1 MLDEQPSDDRP
12 ILPPSATRLDGDNAD
27 RLAET
32 EIDAYPTVVRP
43 APADADPFATVFPAE
58 AVPGEASRDVRY
70 VGNFEL
76 LEEIARGAMG
86 VVYKARQANLNRIVA
101 LKMILSGQ
109 LAGADDVDRFR
120 MEAAA
125 AASLDH
131 PGIVPIFEIGEHDGR
146 HYFAMGFIDG
156 PSLASLVAN
165 GPLAPRDAARYASQ
179 IADAV
184 QYAHDRGVIHRDL
197 KPANILIDHD
207 DRPKVTDFGLAKRL
221 EGDSALT
228 ATGQVMG
235 TPSYMPPEQASGD
248 TRGIGPSADV
258 YSLGATLY
266 CLLTGRPP
274 FLAAGIM
281 ETLTQVLEKDPL
293 SPRKLNPEIA
303 VDLETIC
310 LKCLEKDP
318 SRRYASARQVGEEL
332 DRFLNDEPI
341 LARPIIPV
349 ARAWRWCGRNRSV
362 ASAATLAASLVLLVA
377 IAGPIV
383 AIRQATLREKEAAAR
398 LTAETARNAEST
410 ARQSAETARNA
421 ETIAR
426 KSAERATADLA
437 SEKDRA
443 VARNY
448 ASSVSLAHLETLNN
462 NVNTARQILGDC
474 PDTARGWEWN
484 YVDALANPERL
495 ILRGH
500 AGQVVTVRFSPDS
513 RRLISLGGDGKVVIW
528 DVAEGQQLR
537 QLGPVGYQTLSP
549 DGRLLADWEGEE
561 IVIRDASTGA
571 TLTRFASGNTRPLG
585 RAFSPD
591 GRYLAA
597 AYAGM
602 VVRVD
607 LANHNAVTT
616 LRGKMEG
623 RKVELAM
630 SFDGSRL
637 AAGLENGTILVWDVI
652 AAGEPRRLQ
661 GHLLS
666 VDGVVFSPDGKTL
679 ASTSFD
685 GTVRLWDFKAAREL
699 RALRGHV
706 GWVYKAA
713 FSPDGRY
720 VASAGWDNS
729 VRLWDVASG
738 REMFQFRGNNAY
750 VFNVAF
756 SPDGK
761 AIASSCADGSVRVWD
776 VRQALASA
784 ESIPEEMVRSAGA
797 AAGPGAREELHQ
809 SLMRYRTP
817 DQTLG
822 VGHESMV
829 ESVRF
834 APDGKSAATSGRD
847 GTVRLWDPETGK
859 SIRVIRVDKDNFASR
874 VAFSFDGRALAVS
887 TSKGIDETEPGKA
900 ALSAGQVKVYDPAT
914 GKERMTIGVP
924 AGPVLAL
931 AAHPRRNLL
940 AVAAG
945 YPAVTLATAGIQ
957 GIQPIPTEVRIWDL
971 DGRSA
976 TTTIPY
982 GMAAVRSLAFH
993 SDGSRIITAG
1003 VDGVVKVRDVDDG
1016 RERLSIEAG
1025 AFNAVSSPDGC
1036 QIATAG
1042 ADGSI
1047 KLWDS
1052 ASGQLLR
1059 PLEGHSKF
1067 VLGLAYSPDGSRL
1080 ASSSHDTTV
1089 KIWDPA
1095 AGLEL
1100 LTLRGH
1106 SHEVYDVAFDPAGRR
1121 LASAGYDGTV
1131 MFWDSRMTPEDRS
1144 VDSWPLVV
1152 ADDFR
1157 RDAPGDRWKTIH
1169 GEWKIKEGRLE
1180 GRIQPQTI
1188 AGLPMPVVS
1197 SRVTLQGVR
1206 LPTTCEVR
1214 FDLRVPKPIV
1224 CQILFL
1230 NEAQS
1235 LGETIDLAGVINPF
1249 FKVKVS
1255 VLMAQLR
1262 AILFAPITTNRAF
1275 QLEPGSTHD
1284 VRILRQPNQLTV
1296 KVDGHIVL
1304 NGRQHAI
1311 EGAMLSLAGIHG
1323 QSGDT
1328 IEFANLRIHAPQ
1340 SAIDEQSAR
1349 ATVDRLFAEVGL
1361 RSEVIDRLHSDQQ
1374 TSKSVVERALRI
1386 AKDRDEDPEKLGD
1399 DSIVISLVPDRD
1411 PSAYAL
1417 AFRQAEAADRMNPD
1431 SSNHLFELG
1440 AACYRV
1446 GDDRKALEVLIRAR
1460 ERKMAEDGYVPP
1472 YGVAFVAMARF
1483 RLGDRDGAKREFE
1496 RFRDLMRFRAWK
1508 DDENAKRLFREAEAR
1523 LGTLAAPDAESEAI
1537 KDVVFNA
1544 EQKGWTDGD
1553 LAAYMA
1559 ARTEDYSGTS
1569 LRGPEPGPAD
1579 VTASGPSIAAIRRLQ
1594 FREISKDVYAHYNDV
1609 RCEVSGDR
1617 ASLSYEVTV
1626 INGNWLRSWVAHF
1639 DLRRTPAGW
1648 KIFADRGWPIRAREG
1663 GKIIPLASAYW
1674 AERDRRVE
1682 QARASDDRR
1691 AVVDALVDA
1700 SRPVEALAASRK
1712 LTESPGATAA
1722 DWVLRGTVALSAF
1735 DAVDAV
1741 ESMKKAL
1748 AIDSKATVPAWGR

>member
-1 MLDEQPSDDRP
+1 MTIRS
-12 ILPPSATRLDGDNAD
+12 PPSSLPG
-27 RLAET
+27 
-32 EIDAYPTVVRP
+32 
-43 APADADPFATVFPAE
+43 PFPV
-58 AVPGEASRDVRY
+58 EASRVVRY

-109 LAGADDVDRFR
+109 LAGAADIDRFR
-120 MEAAA
+120 MEAKA

-131 PGIVPIFEIGEHDGR
+131 PGIVPIFEIGEHDGH
-146 HYFAMGFIDG
+146 HYFAMGYIDG
-156 PSLASLVAN
+156 PSLASRIAN

-197 KPANILIDHD
+197 KPANILIDRD
-207 DRPKVTDFGLAKRL
+207 DRPKVTDFGLAKKF

-248 TRGIGPSADV
+248 IRAIGPPADV

-281 ETLTQVLEKDPL
+281 ETLAQVLEKEPL

-318 SRRYASARQVGEEL
+318 SRRYGSAREVREEL

-341 LARPIIPV
+341 LARPIGPV
-349 ARAWRWCGRNRSV
+349 ARAWRWCGRNRAV
-362 ASAATLAASLVLLVA
+362 ASAAALAASLVLLVA

-383 AIRQATLREKEAAAR
+383 AIRQAALRRGEAAAR
-398 LTAETARNAEST
+398 QTAETARNAESV
-410 ARQSAETARNA
+410 ARKSAEAARNA

-426 KSAERATADLA
+426 RSAERATADLA

-462 NVNTARQILGDC
+462 NVFTARKILGDC

-484 YVDALANPERL
+484 YVDSLANPERL

-500 AGQVVTVRFSPDS
+500 IGQVTTVRFSPDS
-513 RRLISLGGDGKVVIW
+513 RRLLSLGGDGKVVIW
-528 DVAEGQQLR
+528 DVAEGR
-537 QLGPVGYQTLSP
+537 QIRQFDPSAYQTLSP

-561 IVIRDASTGA
+561 IVIRDASTG
-571 TLTRFASGNTRPLG
+571 TTVTRFASGNTKPVART
-585 RAFSPD
+585 FSPD
-591 GRYLAA
+591 GRYLTV
-597 AYAGM
+597 AYDNMA
-602 VVRVD
+602 VRVD
-607 LANHNAVTT
+607 LANHNAVST
-616 LRGKMEG
+616 LKGKMEG
-623 RKVELAM
+623 RKVELGM
-630 SFDGSRL
+630 SPDGSHL
-637 AAGLENGTILVWDVI
+637 AAGLVNGTILLWDGT
-652 AAGEPRRLQ
+652 AGSEPRHLQ
-661 GHLLS
+661 GHLS
-666 VDGVVFSPDGKTL
+666 FVDGLTFSPDGKTL
-679 ASTSFD
+679 VSASFD
-685 GTVRLWDFKAAREL
+685 GTCRLWDVEAAREL
-699 RALRGHV
+699 KVLRGHV
-706 GWVYKAA
+706 GWVYKAT

-738 REMFQFRGNNAY
+738 REVFQFRGNNAY
-750 VFNVAF
+750 AFNVAF

-761 AIASSCADGSVRVWD
+761 AIASACADGSVRVWD

-784 ESIPEEMVRSAGA
+784 DSIPEEMVRSSGET
-797 AAGPGAREELHQ
+797 AGPRAREELDQ
-809 SLMRYRTP
+809 YLMRYRTP
-817 DQTLG
+817 DQALG
-822 VGHESMV
+822 IGHKSPV

-847 GTVRLWDPETGK
+847 GTVRLWEPETGR
-859 SIRVIRVDKDNFASR
+859 SIRVIRVDKKNFASQ

-887 TSKGIDETEPGKA
+887 TGKGIDEPEFGKVD
-900 ALSAGQVKVYDPAT
+900 LSAGQVKVYDPAT
-914 GKERMTIGVP
+914 GEERMTLDAP
-924 AGPVLAL
+924 NGPVLAL

-945 YPAVTLATAGIQ
+945 YPAVTLAMFGIR
-957 GIQPIPTEVRIWDL
+957 GVKPIPTEVRIWDL
-971 DGRSA
+971 DARSLA
-976 TTTIPY
+976 GTIPY
-982 GMAAVRSLAFH
+982 DMATVRSLAFH
-993 SDGSRIITAG
+993 PDGSRIVTAG
-1003 VDGVVKVRDVDDG
+1003 ADGVVKVRGVADG

-1025 AFNAVSSPDGC
+1025 AMNAIYSPDGR
-1036 QIATAG
+1036 QIATGG
-1042 ADGSI
+1042 ADNSI

-1052 ASGQLLR
+1052 TSGQLLR
-1059 PLEGHSKF
+1059 TLEGHSKF
-1067 VLGLAYSPDGSRL
+1067 VLGLAFTPDGSRL
-1080 ASSSHDTTV
+1080 ASSSHDTSV

-1095 AGLEL
+1095 SGLEL

-1106 SHEVYDVAFDPAGRR
+1106 SHEVYAVAFDPAGRR

-1131 MFWDSRMTPEDRS
+1131 MFWDSKTTPEDRS

-1157 RDAPGDRWKTIH
+1157 RDTPGDRWKTIH
-1169 GEWKIKEGRLE
+1169 GEWKVEGGRLE
-1180 GRIQPQTI
+1180 GRIQPRTV
-1188 AGLPMPVVS
+1188 AGLPMPVIS
-1197 SRVTLQGVR
+1197 SRITLQGVR
-1206 LPTTCEVR
+1206 LPTTCEVG
-1214 FDLRVPKPIV
+1214 FDLRVSRPIV
-1224 CQILFL
+1224 CQVLFL
-1230 NEAQS
+1230 DEAQT
-1235 LGETIDLAGVINPF
+1235 LGETIDLAGAISPF

-1255 VLMAQLR
+1255 VLMAQIG
-1262 AILFAPITTNRAF
+1262 AMLFAPITTNRAF
-1275 QLEPGSTHD
+1275 ELVPGSTHV
-1284 VRILRQPNQLTV
+1284 VRILRQPDQLTV
-1296 KVDGHIVL
+1296 KVDGHTVL
-1304 NGRQHAI
+1304 KGRQHAI

-1323 QSGDT
+1323 QPGDT
-1328 IEFANLRIHAPQ
+1328 IEFANLKIHAPQ
-1340 SAIDEQSAR
+1340 SALDEQSAR
-1349 ATVDRLFAEVGL
+1349 TTVDRLFAEVGL
-1361 RSEVIDRLHSDQQ
+1361 RSEVIDRLQSDQ
-1374 TSKSVVERALRI
+1374 TSSKSVVERALRI

-1399 DSIVISLVPDRD
+1399 ASFAISLDPDRD

-1417 AFRQAEAADRMNPD
+1417 ALRQAEASNRMNSD
-1431 SSNHLFELG
+1431 SSNHMFELG

-1446 GDDRKALEVLIRAR
+1446 GDDRRALELLIRAQEAR
-1460 ERKMAEDGYVPP
+1460 MAADGYIPP
-1472 YGVAFVAMARF
+1472 HGVAFVAMARF
-1483 RLGDRDGAKREFE
+1483 RLGDRDGAKREIE
-1496 RFRDLMRFRAWK
+1496 RFRDLMRVRAWK

-1523 LGTLAAPDAESEAI
+1523 LGTLAAPDAEAEAI

-1559 ARTEDYSGTS
+1559 ARTEDYRGTF
-1569 LRGPEPGPAD
+1569 LRGPEPSSAD
-1579 VTASGPSIAAIRRLQ
+1579 IAASGPSIAATRRLQ
-1594 FREISKDVYAHYNDV
+1594 FREISKDVPMHFDDV
-1609 RCEVSGDR
+1609 RCEVSSDR
-1617 ASLSYEVTV
+1617 ATLSYEVTS
-1626 INGNWLRSWVAHF
+1626 IIGTWLRAWKFHF
-1639 DLRRTPAGW
+1639 ELRRTPDGW

-1663 GKIIPLASAYW
+1663 GKIIPLDAAYW

-1682 QARASDDRR
+1682 QARASGDPR
-1691 AVVDALVDA
+1691 AVVNALVDA
-1700 SRPVEALAASRK
+1700 LRFVEAFAAARK

-1722 DWVLRGTVALSAF
+1722 DWVLRGTVALSALDAA
-1735 DAVDAV
+1735 DAVD
-1741 ESMKKAL
+1741 SIKKAL
-1748 AIDSKATVPAWGR
+1748 AIDPKATVPAWGR